1 MKINKIIAKTGLVAI
16 VALSCS
22 FGTLQAE
29 EAITPKDT
37 GQIAVPAADTLAE
50 LLTLVKEDKIRQS
63 SLNKKRLAVFRNA
76 RNDQRNLLNQA
87 KAEQKR
93 EEDRTKRLKAQY
105 DINEK
110 KLAELDAAKLLKAGS
125 LGEMVG
131 VVRQVAGESAARFQR
146 SVVTAQYPD
155 RHQFL
160 ETLAQSKVFPEIPAI
175 RKLWVE
181 IQNEMTEQSKVVK
194 FTTEIVNRDGRK
206 EERTIDR
213 IGGFNLVSNG
223 EYLVFNAESQDI
235 NQLLS
240 QPKGS
245 FVGTID
251 PYQAASTGTAR
262 LAIDPSRG
270 SILTIEVQRES
281 WPERVE
287 KYAGVVGAAIGVVLL
302 MGLIIVVYKLITL
315 FAMKSKMNAQA
326 KSSTPGNNPLGRIM
340 AVYLANKDC
349 DTENLELKLD
359 EAVLKETPRIEAG
372 VTIIKVFAAVAPLMG
387 LLGTVTGMIETFQ
400 SITLYGAGDPKVM
413 AGGISSA
420 LITTVLG
427 IVAALPLI
435 LLHAVVSGIAKGLNH
450 MLEEQSTGLIAQHE
464 EEAGA

>member
-1 MKINKIIAKTGLVAI
+1 MKMNKIIAKTGLVALI
-16 VALSCS
+16 ALSCS

-29 EAITPKDT
+29 DAPKKDT
-37 GQIAVPAADTLAE
+37 GVIAVPAADTLAE
-50 LLTLVKEDKIRQS
+50 LLKLVKADKIRQS
-63 SLNKKRLAVFRNA
+63 SLNKKRVSEFRNA
-76 RNDQRNLLNQA
+76 RNQQRNLLNQA
-87 KAEQKR
+87 KVEQKR
-93 EEDRTKRLKAQY
+93 EEDRTERLKAQY
-105 DINEK
+105 DVNEK
-110 KLAELDAAKLLKAGS
+110 KLAELEAAKLLKAGS

-131 VVRQVAGESAARFQR
+131 VVRQVAGDSAARFQR
-146 SVVTAQYPD
+146 SIVTAQYPD

-175 RKLWVE
+175 KKLYEE
-181 IQNEMTEQSKVVK
+181 ILFEMTEQANVVE
-194 FTTEIVNRDGRK
+194 FTTEIVNREGRK
-206 EERTIDR
+206 EERTIVR
-213 IGGFNLVSNG
+213 VGGFNLVSDD
-223 EYLVFNAESQDI
+223 EYLVFNSKSQDI

-245 FVGTID
+245 FINTIE
-251 PYQAASTGTAR
+251 PYLAATSGVAR

-287 KYAGVVGAAIGVVLL
+287 KYAGAVGIAIGIVLFLGLLVVIERLVVLTSL
-302 MGLIIVVYKLITL
+302 KT
-315 FAMKSKMNAQA
+315 KMNAQA

-340 AVYLANKDC
+340 AVYLANKDA
-349 DTENLELKLD
+349 DVDNLELKLD
-359 EAVLKETPRIEAG
+359 EAVLKETPRIERG
-372 VTIIKVFAAVAPLMG
+372 VTIIKVFAAVSPLMG

-435 LLHAVVSGIAKGLNH
+435 LLHAVVSGMAKGLNH
-450 MLEEQSTGLIAQHE
+450 TLEEQSTGLIAQHE
-464 EEAGA
+464 EETGA

>member
-1 MKINKIIAKTGLVAI
+1 MTIKNIFAALILVAASTGIIA
-16 VALSCS
+16 
-22 FGTLQAE
+22 AE
-29 EAITPKDT
+29 AAKPKKDT
-37 GQIAVPAADTLAE
+37 GVVATPAVDTLAE
-50 LLTLVKEDKIRQS
+50 LLQLVKDDKISQS
-63 SLNKKRLAVFRNA
+63 RDNAKRVAAFRADRNK
-76 RNDQRNLLNQA
+76 QRSLLNAA

-93 EEDRTKRLKAQY
+93 EEDRTARLKAQY
-105 DINEK
+105 EVNDK
-110 KLAELDAAKLLKAGS
+110 KLAELEEAKLLKAGS
-125 LGEMVG
+125 LGEMIG
-131 VVRQVAGESAARFQR
+131 VVRQVAGDSAARFRR
-146 SVVTAQYPD
+146 SVITAQYPG
-155 RHQFL
+155 RHEFL
-160 ETLAQSKVFPEIPAI
+160 ETLAQATVFPEIPEI
-175 RKLWVE
+175 RRLWVE
-181 IQNEMTEQSKVVK
+181 IQTEMTEQSKVVK

-223 EYLVFNAESQDI
+223 EYLVFNAEEQDI

-240 QPKGS
+240 QPKGD
-245 FVGTID
+245 FVDTID
-251 PYQAASTGTAR
+251 PYQEATNGVER

-270 SILTIEVQRES
+270 SILTIEVARES

-287 KYAGVVGAAIGVVLL
+287 KYAGPVGFAIFVVLGI
-302 MGLIIVVYKLITL
+302 GLLIVIERLFTLITL
-315 FAMKSKMNAQA
+315 RGKMRAQA

-340 AVYLANKDC
+340 AVYLANKDD

-359 EAVLKETPRIEAG
+359 EAVLKETPRIERG
-372 VTIIKVFAAVAPLMG
+372 ITIIKVFAAVAPLMG

-435 LLHAVVSGIAKGLNH
+435 LLHSVVSGIAKGLNH

-464 EEAGA
+464 EETGA

>member
-1 MKINKIIAKTGLVAI
+1 MKIKLLLAALILAGTTFGLSAAETAAAK
-16 VALSCS
+16 
-22 FGTLQAE
+22 
-29 EAITPKDT
+29 KDT
-37 GQIAVPAADTLAE
+37 GAVETPAADTLAE
-50 LLTLVKEDKIRQS
+50 LLRLVKADKIRQS
-63 SLNKKRLAVFRNA
+63 RSNAKRIEEFRKD
-76 RNDQRNLLNQA
+76 RNRQRALLNQA
-87 KAEQKR
+87 LAEQKR
-93 EEDRTKRLKAQY
+93 EEARTARLKAQY
-105 DINEK
+105 ESNEK
-110 KLAELDAAKLLKAGS
+110 KLAELDAAKVLKAGS
-125 LGEMVG
+125 LGEMIG
-131 VVRQVAGESAARFQR
+131 VVRQVAGDSAARFRR

-155 RHQFL
+155 RHGFL
-160 ETLAQSKVFPEIPAI
+160 EGLAQAKVFPEIPQI

-181 IQNEMTEQSKVVK
+181 IQNEMTEQSKIVK
-194 FTTEIVNRDGRK
+194 FTTEIVNRDGRR

-223 EYLVFNAESQDI
+223 EYLIFNAESQDI

-240 QPKGS
+240 QPKGD

-251 PYQAASTGTAR
+251 PYQDASTGVER
-262 LAIDPSRG
+262 LAVDPSQG
-270 SILTIEVQRES
+270 SILRIEVQRES
-281 WPERVE
+281 WPDRVE
-287 KYAGVVGAAIGVVLL
+287 KYAGPVGLAIGIVLL
-302 MGLIIVVYKLITL
+302 IGLIIVAERMFTL
-315 FAMKSKMNAQA
+315 LTLRGKMRAQA

-340 AVYLANKDC
+340 AVYLANKDD

-359 EAVLKETPRIEAG
+359 EAVLKETPRIERG
-372 VTIIKVFAAVAPLMG
+372 ITIIKVFAAVAPLMG

-435 LLHAVVSGIAKGLNH
+435 LLHSVVSGVAKGLNH

>member
-1 MKINKIIAKTGLVAI
+1 MKIKNILAAI
-16 VALSCS
+16 VLASITFNVS
-22 FGTLQAE
+22 AAE
-29 EAITPKDT
+29 EEKDT
-37 GQIAVPAADTLAE
+37 GAIETPAADTLSE
-50 LLTLVKEDKIRQS
+50 LLKLVKEDKIRQS
-63 SLNKKRLAVFRNA
+63 KTNTKRIADFRKERNK
-76 RNDQRNLLNQA
+76 QRSLLNNA

-93 EEDRTKRLKAQY
+93 EEDRTDRLKAQY
-105 DINEK
+105 EK
-110 KLAELDAAKLLKAGS
+110 NDKTLAEMEAAKLLKAGS
-125 LGEMVG
+125 LGEMIG
-131 VVRQVAGESAARFQR
+131 VVRQVAGDSAARFQR
-146 SVVTAQYPD
+146 SVVTAQFPG
-155 RHQFL
+155 RHGAL
-160 ETLAQSKVFPEIPAI
+160 EELAQAKVFPEIPAI
-175 RKLWVE
+175 RNLWVE

-206 EERTIDR
+206 EQRTISR
-213 IGGFNLVSNG
+213 IGGFNLVSDG
-223 EYLVFNAESQDI
+223 EYLVFNAATQDV

-245 FVGTID
+245 FVGTIQ
-251 PYQAASTGTAR
+251 PYQDTTSGVER

-287 KYAGVVGAAIGVVLL
+287 KYAGVVGYSIFVVLGV
-302 MGLIIVVYKLITL
+302 GLLIVLERMFTLITL
-315 FAMKSKMNAQA
+315 RTKMRAQA

-340 AVYLANKDC
+340 AVYLANKDD
-349 DTENLELKLD
+349 DTDNLELKLD
-359 EAVLKETPRIEAG
+359 EAVLKETPRIERG
-372 VTIIKVFAAVAPLMG
+372 ITIIKVFAAVAPLMG

-435 LLHAVVSGIAKGLNH
+435 LLHSVVSGIAKGLNH

>member
-1 MKINKIIAKTGLVAI
+1 MNIKKLLAASLLVGAT
-16 VALSCS
+16 
-22 FGTLQAE
+22 FGMTVTTFAAE
-29 EAITPKDT
+29 EAKKDT
-37 GQIAVPAADTLAE
+37 GAIETPAATTLSD
-50 LLTLVKEDKIRQS
+50 LLNLVKNDKIRQS
-63 SLNKKRLAVFRNA
+63 KTNAKRIQTFRSERNK
-76 RNDQRNLLNQA
+76 QRALLNEA
-87 KAEQKR
+87 VAEQKR
-93 EEDRTKRLKAQY
+93 QEARSKRLKAQY
-105 DINEK
+105 EVNDK
-110 KLAELDAAKLLKAGS
+110 KLAELEAAKLLKAGS
-125 LGEMVG
+125 LGEMIG
-131 VVRQVAGESAARFQR
+131 VVRQVAGDSAARFQR
-146 SVVTAQYPD
+146 SVISAQFPN
-155 RHQFL
+155 RHGFL
-160 ETLAQSKVFPEIPAI
+160 ENLAQAKVFPEIPAI
-175 RKLWVE
+175 RRLWVE
-181 IQNEMTEQSKVVK
+181 IQTEMTEQSKIVK

-223 EYLVFNAESQDI
+223 EYLVFNSNKQDI

-245 FVGTID
+245 FVSTIE
-251 PYQAASTGTAR
+251 PYQDTSSGVGR

-270 SILTIEVQRES
+270 SILAIEVQRES

-302 MGLIIVVYKLITL
+302 VGLLIVAERMFTL
-315 FAMKSKMNAQA
+315 FGLRSKMKAQA

-340 AVYLANKDC
+340 AVYLANKDD

-359 EAVLKETPRIEAG
+359 EAVLKETPRIERG
-372 VTIIKVFAAVAPLMG
+372 ITIIKVFAAVAPLMG

-435 LLHAVVSGIAKGLNH
+435 LLHSVVSGIAKGLNH

-464 EEAGA
+464 EESGA

>member
-1 MKINKIIAKTGLVAI
+1 MKIKNILA
-16 VALSCS
+16 ALALTAMT
-22 FGTLQAE
+22 FGVNAAE
-29 EAITPKDT
+29 PKKDT
-37 GQIAVPAADTLAE
+37 GAIETPAATTLNE
-50 LLTLVKEDKIRQS
+50 LLKLVKEDKIRQS
-63 SLNKKRLAVFRNA
+63 RTNAKRVEEFRRDRNQQRALLNK
-76 RNDQRNLLNQA
+76 A

-93 EEDRTKRLKAQY
+93 EEDRTARLKAQY
-105 DINEK
+105 DANEK
-110 KLAELDAAKLLKAGS
+110 KLAELAAAKLLKAGS
-125 LGEMVG
+125 LGEMIG
-131 VVRQVAGESAARFQR
+131 VVRQVAGDSAARFQR
-146 SVVTAQYPD
+146 SVVTAQYPG

-160 ETLAQSKVFPEIPAI
+160 ETLAQAKVFPEIPEI
-175 RKLWVE
+175 RRLWVE
-181 IQNEMTEQSKVVK
+181 IQTEMTEQSKIVK
-194 FTTEIVNRDGRK
+194 FSTEIVNRDGRK

-223 EYLVFNAESQDI
+223 EYLVFNDKEQDI

-240 QPKGS
+240 QPKGD
-245 FVGTID
+245 FVGTIE
-251 PYQAASTGTAR
+251 PYQGTSSGVER

-281 WPERVE
+281 WPDRVK
-287 KYAGVVGAAIGVVLL
+287 KYAGVVGAAIGVVLAL
-302 MGLIIVVYKLITL
+302 GLLIVLERIIVLSSL
-315 FAMKSKMNAQA
+315 RSKMRAQA

-340 AVYLANKDC
+340 AVYLANKDD

-359 EAVLKETPRIEAG
+359 EAVLKETPRIERRI
-372 VTIIKVFAAVAPLMG
+372 TIIKVFAAVAPLMG

-413 AGGISSA
+413 AGGISQA
-420 LITTVLG
+420 LMTTVLG

-435 LLHAVVSGIAKGLNH
+435 LLHSVVSGIAKGLNH

>member
-1 MKINKIIAKTGLVAI
+1 MKIKNILAAI
-16 VALSCS
+16 LLASI
-22 FGTLQAE
+22 TLNVSAAE
-29 EAITPKDT
+29 KAKDT
-37 GQIAVPAADTLAE
+37 GAIETPAADTLSE
-50 LLTLVKEDKIRQS
+50 LLNLVKADKIRQS
-63 SLNKKRLAVFRNA
+63 KTNSKRIETFRRE
-76 RNDQRNLLNQA
+76 RNQQRALLNQA

-93 EEDRTKRLKAQY
+93 EEDRTDRLKAQY
-105 DINEK
+105 EKNEK
-110 KLAELDAAKLLKAGS
+110 ALAELEAAKILKAGS
-125 LGEMVG
+125 LGEMIG
-131 VVRQVAGESAARFQR
+131 VVRQVAGDSAARFKR
-146 SVVTAQYPD
+146 SIVTAQYPG
-155 RHQFL
+155 RHIFL
-160 ETLAQSKVFPEIPAI
+160 ENLAQAKVFPEIPEI

-181 IQNEMTEQSKVVK
+181 IQNEMTEQSKIIK

-206 EERTIDR
+206 EQRTISR
-213 IGGFNLVSNG
+213 IGGFNLISDG
-223 EYLVFNAESQDI
+223 EYLVFNGGTQDV

-240 QPKGS
+240 QPKGD
-245 FVGTID
+245 FVETIE
-251 PYQAASTGTAR
+251 PYEGASAGVER

-287 KYAGVVGAAIGVVLL
+287 KYAGVVGAAIGVVLVIGLLIVFERLFTL
-302 MGLIIVVYKLITL
+302 MSLRG
-315 FAMKSKMNAQA
+315 KMRAQA

-340 AVYLANKDC
+340 AVYLANKDD

-359 EAVLKETPRIEAG
+359 EAVLKETPRIERG
-372 VTIIKVFAAVAPLMG
+372 ITIIKVFAAVAPLMG

-435 LLHAVVSGIAKGLNH
+435 LLHSVVSGIAKGLNH

-464 EEAGA
+464 EDAGA

>member
-1 MKINKIIAKTGLVAI
+1 MTIRNIFATLLFVAASTTCVNAAEAAKPA
-16 VALSCS
+16 
-22 FGTLQAE
+22 
-29 EAITPKDT
+29 KDT
-37 GQIAVPAADTLAE
+37 GAVETPAADTLAE
-50 LLTLVKEDKIRQS
+50 LLQLVKQDKIRQS
-63 SLNKKRLAVFRNA
+63 KVNATRIANFRKERNK
-76 RNDQRNLLNQA
+76 QRDLLNAA

-93 EEDRTKRLKAQY
+93 EEDRTARLKAQY
-105 DINEK
+105 EVNEK
-110 KLAELDAAKLLKAGS
+110 KLAELEEAKLLKAGS
-125 LGEMVG
+125 LGEMIG
-131 VVRQVAGESAARFQR
+131 VVRQVAGDSAARFRR
-146 SVVTAQYPD
+146 SIVTAQYPG
-155 RHQFL
+155 RHEFL
-160 ETLAQSKVFPEIPAI
+160 ETLAQAKVFPEIPEI
-175 RKLWVE
+175 RRLWVE
-181 IQNEMTEQSKVVK
+181 IQTEMTEQSKIVK

-223 EYLVFNAESQDI
+223 EYLVFNSEEQDI

-240 QPKGS
+240 QPKGA
-245 FVGTID
+245 FVDTID
-251 PYQAASTGTAR
+251 PYQATTSGVER

-281 WPERVE
+281 WPDRVE
-287 KYAGVVGAAIGVVLL
+287 KYAGVVGYSIFVVLGI
-302 MGLIIVVYKLITL
+302 GLLIVLERLFTL
-315 FAMKSKMNAQA
+315 LTLRGKMRAQA

-340 AVYLANKDC
+340 AVYLANKDD

-359 EAVLKETPRIEAG
+359 EAVLKETPRIERG
-372 VTIIKVFAAVAPLMG
+372 ITIIKVFAAVAPLMG

-435 LLHAVVSGIAKGLNH
+435 LLHSVVSGIAKGLNH

>member
-1 MKINKIIAKTGLVAI
+1 MKIKNILAAI
-16 VALSCS
+16 VLASI
-22 FGTLQAE
+22 TLNVSAAE
-29 EAITPKDT
+29 EAKDT
-37 GQIAVPAADTLAE
+37 GAVATPAAETLSE
-50 LLTLVKEDKIRQS
+50 LLKLVKADKIRQS
-63 SLNKKRLAVFRNA
+63 KTNSARITEFRKQRDKQRSLLNK
-76 RNDQRNLLNQA
+76 A

-93 EEDRTKRLKAQY
+93 EEDRTDRLKAQY
-105 DINEK
+105 EKNEK
-110 KLAELDAAKLLKAGS
+110 ALAELEAAKMLKAGS
-125 LGEMVG
+125 LGEMIG
-131 VVRQVAGESAARFQR
+131 VVRQVAGDSAARFKR
-146 SVVTAQYPD
+146 SVVTAQFPG
-155 RHQFL
+155 RHTFL
-160 ETLAQSKVFPEIPAI
+160 ENLAQAKVFPEIPEI

-206 EERTIDR
+206 EQRTISR
-213 IGGFNLVSNG
+213 IGGFNLVSDG
-223 EYLVFNAESQDI
+223 EYLVFNGSSQDV

-240 QPKGS
+240 QPNGS
-245 FVGTID
+245 FVNTIE
-251 PYQAASTGTAR
+251 PYQDVASGVER

-281 WPERVE
+281 WPQRVE
-287 KYAGVVGAAIGVVLL
+287 KYAGVVGYSIFVVLGI
-302 MGLIIVVYKLITL
+302 GLLIVLERMFTL
-315 FAMKSKMNAQA
+315 VTLRGKMRAQA

-340 AVYLANKDC
+340 AVYLANKDD

-359 EAVLKETPRIEAG
+359 EAVLKETPRIERG
-372 VTIIKVFAAVAPLMG
+372 ITIIKVFAAVAPLMG

-435 LLHAVVSGIAKGLNH
+435 LLHSVVAGIAKGLNH

>member
-1 MKINKIIAKTGLVAI
+1 MKIKNILAAALLVGAT
-16 VALSCS
+16 
-22 FGTLQAE
+22 FGVSAAE
-29 EAITPKDT
+29 EAKKDT
-37 GQIAVPAADTLAE
+37 GAIETPAAETLSE
-50 LLTLVKEDKIRQS
+50 LLRLVKADKIRQS
-63 SLNKKRLAVFRNA
+63 RVNTSRIEKFRKERNNQRSMLNT
-76 RNDQRNLLNQA
+76 A

-93 EEDRTKRLKAQY
+93 EEDRTERLKAQY
-105 DINEK
+105 EANLK
-110 KLAELDAAKLLKAGS
+110 KLAELDEAKILKAGA
-125 LGEMVG
+125 LGEMIG
-131 VVRQVAGESAARFQR
+131 VVRQVAGDSAARFQR

-160 ETLAQSKVFPEIPAI
+160 ETLAQAKVFPEIPEI
-175 RKLWVE
+175 RRLWVE
-181 IQNEMTEQSKVVK
+181 IQTEMTEQSKIVK

-206 EERTIDR
+206 EQRTIDR

-223 EYLVFNAESQDI
+223 EYLVFNSENQDI

-240 QPKGS
+240 QPKGD
-245 FVGTID
+245 FVDTIE
-251 PYQAASTGTAR
+251 PYQSTSSGVER

-270 SILTIEVQRES
+270 TILTIEVQRES
-281 WPERVE
+281 WPDRVK
-287 KYAGVVGAAIGVVLL
+287 KYAGVVGAAIGVILAIGLL
-302 MGLIIVVYKLITL
+302 IVIERLFTLITL
-315 FAMKSKMNAQA
+315 RGKMNAQA

-340 AVYLANKDC
+340 AVYLANKDD

-359 EAVLKETPRIEAG
+359 EAVLKETPRIERG
-372 VTIIKVFAAVAPLMG
+372 ITMIKVFAAVAPLMG

-413 AGGISSA
+413 AGGISQA
-420 LITTVLG
+420 LMTTVLG

-435 LLHAVVSGIAKGLNH
+435 LLHSVVSGIAKGLNH

>member
-1 MKINKIIAKTGLVAI
+1 MKINKLLAATLLVGAT
-16 VALSCS
+16 
-22 FGTLQAE
+22 FGMNSSVFAAE
-29 EAITPKDT
+29 DAAKDT
-37 GQIAVPAADTLAE
+37 GAVETPAATTLTE
-50 LLTLVKEDKIRQS
+50 LLELVKNDKVRQS
-63 SLNKKRLAVFRNA
+63 RTNAKRIQEFQSKRNQQRALLNDAIAEKKRQEA
-76 RNDQRNLLNQA
+76 
-87 KAEQKR
+87 
-93 EEDRTKRLKAQY
+93 RTKRLKAQY
-105 DINEK
+105 EANDK
-110 KLAELDAAKLLKAGS
+110 TLAELEAAKLLKAGS
-125 LGEMVG
+125 LGEMIG
-131 VVRQVAGESAARFQR
+131 VVRQVAGDSAARFRR
-146 SVVTAQYPD
+146 SVVSAQFPG
-155 RHQFL
+155 RHTFL
-160 ETLAQSKVFPEIPAI
+160 EELAQAKVFPEIPEI
-175 RKLWVE
+175 RKLWEE
-181 IQNEMTEQSKVVK
+181 IQVEMTEQSKIVK

-223 EYLVFNAESQDI
+223 EYLVYNAEEQDI

-240 QPKGS
+240 QPKGD

-251 PYQAASTGTAR
+251 PYQAAGSGVER

-287 KYAGVVGAAIGVVLL
+287 KYAGPVGAAIGVVLVI
-302 MGLIIVVYKLITL
+302 GLLIVLERLFTL
-315 FAMKSKMNAQA
+315 VTLKGKMSAQA

-340 AVYLANKDC
+340 AVYLANKDD

-359 EAVLKETPRIEAG
+359 EAVLKETPRIERG
-372 VTIIKVFAAVAPLMG
+372 ITIIKVFAAVAPLMG

-435 LLHAVVSGIAKGLNH
+435 LLHSVVSGIAKGLNH